1 MQELL
6 QYVISM
12 APALASIASAIG
24 TVVVVG
30 IKIKK
35 SAKSTDTSVNQALG
49 GLARTNQELKIALR
63 ETMEENAKLKKQLTR
78 LLNNGSK

>member
-1 MQELL
+1 MEELL
-6 QYVISM
+6 QYIISI
-12 APALASIASAIG
+12 APAVASIASAIG
-24 TVVVVG
+24 AVVAVS

-35 SAKSTDTSVNQALG
+35 SVKSTDRSVNEALG
-49 GLARTNQELKIALR
+49 GLTRTNQELKVALR

>member
-12 APALASIASAIG
+12 APAVASIASAIG
-24 TVVVVG
+24 AVVAVS
-30 IKIKK
+30 IKVKK
-35 SAKSTDTSVNQALG
+35 AAKSTDRSVNEALG

-63 ETMEENAKLKKQLTR
+63 ETMEENARLKKR
-78 LLNNGSK
+78 LARMLDNGSK